1 MEILHKSKTDK
12 VYKNKKLN
20 NANFGTYNL
29 NDYQV
34 FLQLISKLGKVD
46 VLGTYKQSQDLER
59 KHLLTAKE
67 FSSAFNV
74 DINTTYRI
82 LKTAGKRLARTAIT
96 LEKPDLFVT
105 QEIPICSFAE
115 YNNKEG
121 SLTIE
126 FNEHIMPYLA
136 QVKQKFV
143 LYNLKEIANF
153 GSLYTTRL
161 YELIQEFKN
170 TGWILKSVE
179 QLREIF
185 AVGKKFPLYGN
196 FKAKTFAHA
205 VEEINSQYELKL
217 RFEEIK
223 EGRKVVA
230 IRFEF
235 ITTFTSKGYNPAT
248 KEMVNVT
255 VKPRRINQE
264 QPELPNLEPT
274 LVAKRAK
281 EKEYRDRHKA
291 KKMSKLEH
299 DPVTCGCRGGYCEIA
314 QGIKMDKELAEHV
327 QEQETQLPVE
337 FLETQKEELIDEAY
351 NIMAERIA
359 IENETLIPHPSIEE
373 FNKDKAIAELKKLL
387 EEKEKK
393 IEELIIEIPKRKKFF
408 GIF

>member
-1 MEILHKSKTDK
+1 MQKLHKSKTPK
-12 VYKNKKLN
+12 VYKNKRLN
-20 NANFGTYNL
+20 KANFGTYNL

-34 FLQLISKLGKVD
+34 FLQLISKIGKVNINS
-46 VLGTYKQSQDLER
+46 VYTQPTDLER
-59 KHLLTAKE
+59 EHTLTAKE
-67 FSSAFNV
+67 FSQQFNV
-74 DINTTYRI
+74 ELDGAYTT
-82 LKTAGKRLARTAIT
+82 LKRVAKKLTETSIT
-96 LEKPDLFVT
+96 LEKPELFET
-105 QEIPICSFAE
+105 WHIALCSQSK
-115 YNNKEG
+115 YNHKEG
-121 SLTIE
+121 SLTVRFTE
-126 FNEHIMPYLA
+126 EIMPYLS
-136 QVKQKFV
+136 QVKEKFV

-161 YELIQEFKN
+161 YELIQEFKD

-185 AVGKKFPLYGN
+185 AVGKKFPLYADL
-196 FKAKTFAHA
+196 KRKTFGHA

-235 ITTFTSKGYNPAT
+235 IPTFTSKGYNPAT

-281 EKEYRDRHKA
+281 EKEYRARHKA

-314 QGIKMDKELAEHV
+314 QGIKMDKEWAEQV
-327 QEQETQLPVE
+327 QAENEIQS
-337 FLETQKEELIDEAY
+337 LENNKELLIDEAY
-351 NIMAERIA
+351 SITAERIA
-359 IENETLIPHPSIEE
+359 IENETLIPNPSIEE
-373 FNKDKAIAELKKLL
+373 FNKDEAIAELKKLL
-387 EEKEKK
+387 EEKEKE
-393 IEELIIEIPKRKKFF
+393 IEELTIEIPKRKKFF

>member
-235 ITTFTSKGYNPAT
+235 IPTFTSKGYNPAT

-291 KKMSKLEH
+291 KKAEKLTHIDHISDAEIEAQDLVKNMNILEAANEHREDLILPMPGILLDEEELKDFINAPTEIDPEIEKIVMSMSKQ
-299 DPVTCGCRGGYCEIA
+299 EIIELVLQA
-314 QGIKMDKELAEHV
+314 QK
-327 QEQETQLPVE
+327 EQE
-337 FLETQKEELIDEAY
+337 EA
-351 NIMAERIA
+351 
-359 IENETLIPHPSIEE
+359 
-373 FNKDKAIAELKKLL
+373 
-387 EEKEKK
+387 KK
-393 IEELIIEIPKRKKFF
+393 IINPETKPRKKIF

>member
-1 MEILHKSKTDK
+1 MQKLIKSKTQK

-34 FLQLISKLGKVD
+34 FLQLVTKLGKVD
-46 VLGTYKQSQDLER
+46 ESGTYKQPQTLER
-59 KHLLTAKE
+59 KHILTAKE
-67 FSSAFNV
+67 FSQAFNV
-74 DINTTYRI
+74 DINTTYRV
-82 LKTAGKRLARTAIT
+82 LKTAGKKLARTAIT

-153 GSLYTTRL
+153 GSLYSTRL
-161 YELIQEFKN
+161 YELIQEFKD
-170 TGWILKSVE
+170 TGYIIKSVV

-185 AVGKKFPLYGN
+185 AVGKKFPDYNN
-196 FKAKTFAHA
+196 FKRKTFAHA
-205 VEEINSQYELKL
+205 VDEINTQYEMNLSFTEL
-217 RFEEIK
+217 K
-223 EGRKVVA
+223 EGRRVVS

-235 ITTFTSKGYNPAT
+235 TPSHKAQGYNPAT
-248 KEMVNVT
+248 KQMVNVT

-291 KKMSKLEH
+291 KKAEKLTHIDHISDAEIEAQDLVKNMNILEAANEHREDLILPMPGILLDEEELKDFINAPTEIDPEIEKIVMNMSKQ
-299 DPVTCGCRGGYCEIA
+299 EIIELVLQA
-314 QGIKMDKELAEHV
+314 QK
-327 QEQETQLPVE
+327 EQE
-337 FLETQKEELIDEAY
+337 EA
-351 NIMAERIA
+351 
-359 IENETLIPHPSIEE
+359 
-373 FNKDKAIAELKKLL
+373 KKLINP
-387 EEKEKK
+387 ETKPRKK
-393 IEELIIEIPKRKKFF
+393 IF